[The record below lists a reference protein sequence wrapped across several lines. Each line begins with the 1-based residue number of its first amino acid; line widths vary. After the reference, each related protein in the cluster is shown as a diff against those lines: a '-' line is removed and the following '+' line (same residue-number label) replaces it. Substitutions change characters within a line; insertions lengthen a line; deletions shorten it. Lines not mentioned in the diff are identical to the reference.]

1 MKKRIVAL
9 MIAVLMLFTMNI
21 SVFGAAASVVS
32 NENTKITVNAPK
44 INMVE
49 DEGAL
54 QDGRSVVLSMTSSTK
69 LSGGDLDAGQTP
81 VCAAYVCWYTAQ
93 GRFIGCTVINDV
105 FWSGW
110 RDSAAKPSAKGSNT
124 PAVKIWPTEYPLKGK
139 VFVWTAEGSVVPIS
153 DTYSFELL
161 STQGIIERDLPGFY
175 NKFKYTSFDSTK
187 AEQIQTII
195 LEVCVDLQQRI
206 DEGIQIDKN
215 NLEITYKTPKETIK
229 AIYKSMG
236 DTEKSSF
243 TATFLDVA
251 DVYPDLKVVLLN
263 MFDISASEIM

>member
-1 MKKRIVAL
+1 MKKRILTLATV
-9 MIAVLMLFTMNI
+9 VLVLFTMNI
-21 SVFGAAASVVS
+21 SVFGAAASKPS

-44 INMVE
+44 INMAE

-54 QDGRSVVLSMTSSTK
+54 QDGRSVVVSMQSTNE
-69 LSGGDLDAGQTP
+69 LTGGNLEDGQAP

-93 GRFIGCTVINDV
+93 GRFVGCTVINDV
-105 FWSGW
+105 YWTYN
-110 RDSAAKPSAKGSNT
+110 RANKIYKGSNS
-124 PAVKIWPTEYPLKGK
+124 PAVNIWPTEYPLKAK

-153 DTYSFELL
+153 NAYEFELL

-175 NKFKYTSFDSTK
+175 NKFKFASFDSAK
-187 AEQIQTII
+187 AEQIQT
-195 LEVCVDLQQRI
+195 LVLSVCVDLQQRI
-206 DEGIQIDKN
+206 NEGIQIDKN
-215 NLEITYKTPKETIK
+215 TLEITYKTQIDSAK

-243 TATFLDVA
+243 TATFLDYA

>member
-9 MIAVLMLFTMNI
+9 MIVVLMLFTMNI

-54 QDGRSVVLSMTSSTK
+54 QDGRSIVVSMQSSNK
-69 LSGGDLDAGQTP
+69 LTGGSLKDGQAS
-81 VCAAYVCWYTAQ
+81 VCAVYVCWYTVQ
-93 GRFIGCTVINDV
+93 GRFVGCTVINDTY
-105 FWSGW
+105 WSND
-110 RDSAAKPSAKGSNT
+110 RYNKQIYKGSKS

-175 NKFKYTSFDSTK
+175 NKFKYTPFDSTK
-187 AEQIQTII
+187 AQQIQTII

-206 DEGIQIDKN
+206 DEGVQIDKN
-215 NLEITYKTPKETIK
+215 TLEITYKTPKETAK

>member
-1 MKKRIVAL
+1 MKKRVVAITIV
-9 MIAVLMLFTMNI
+9 VLMLFTMNV
-21 SVFGAAASVVS
+21 SVFGAAASKPS
-32 NENTKITVNAPK
+32 DEKTKITVNAPK
-44 INMVE
+44 INMIE
-49 DEGAL
+49 DEEDL
-54 QDGRSVVLSMTSSTK
+54 QDGRSVVLSMQSSNELT
-69 LSGGDLDAGQTP
+69 GGNLEDGQAP

-93 GRFIGCTVINDV
+93 GRFVGCTVINDV
-105 FWSGW
+105 YWSYN
-110 RDSAAKPSAKGSNT
+110 RQNKIYKGSNT

-175 NKFKYTSFDSTK
+175 NKFKYTPFDSTK
-187 AEQIQTII
+187 AQQIQTII

-206 DEGIQIDKN
+206 DEGVQIDKN
-215 NLEITYKTPKETIK
+215 TLEITYKTQKEAAK

-243 TATFLDVA
+243 TAIFVDCA
-251 DVYPDLKVVLLN
+251 DVYPDLKIVLLN
-263 MFDISASEIM
+263 MFDISASEIL

>member
-1 MKKRIVAL
+1 MKKRVVAL
-9 MIAVLMLFTMNI
+9 TIVVLMLFTMNV
-21 SVFGAAASVVS
+21 SVFGAAASKPS
-32 NENTKITVNAPK
+32 DEKTKITVNAPK
-44 INMVE
+44 INMIE
-49 DEGAL
+49 DEEDL
-54 QDGRSVVLSMTSSTK
+54 QDGRSVVLSMQSSNELT
-69 LSGGDLDAGQTP
+69 GGNLEDGQAP

-93 GRFIGCTVINDV
+93 GRFVGCTVINDV
-105 FWSGW
+105 YWSYN
-110 RDSAAKPSAKGSNT
+110 RQNKIYKGSNT

-139 VFVWTAEGSVVPIS
+139 VFVWTAEGSAVPIS

-187 AEQIQTII
+187 AEQIQT
-195 LEVCVDLQQRI
+195 LVLSVCVDLQQRI

-215 NLEITYKTPKETIK
+215 TLEITYKTQIDSAK

-243 TATFLDVA
+243 TATFVDCA
-251 DVYPDLKVVLLN
+251 DVYPDLKIVLLN
-263 MFDISASEIM
+263 MFDISSSDL